1 MNNKNIFFEEDFK
14 LYYGPK
20 KENVRELD
28 LINHEET
35 RLDNFQILQ
44 GVAYLLNDRRVDDAI
59 KFFSV
64 QSGCTL
70 DEAIEF
76 IQSTNKDNDE
86 TSPVTE
92 AVYLAE
98 LKEQVDSLNA
108 KVAQSKAGLIAYFT
122 GAAIMLVV
130 LFVILFMK

>member
-35 RLDNFQILQ
+35 RLDNFQI
-44 GVAYLLNDRRVDDAI
+44 
-59 KFFSV
+59 
-64 QSGCTL
+64 
-70 DEAIEF
+70 
-76 IQSTNKDNDE
+76 
-86 TSPVTE
+86 
-92 AVYLAE
+92 
-98 LKEQVDSLNA
+98 
-108 KVAQSKAGLIAYFT
+108 KAGLIAYVA